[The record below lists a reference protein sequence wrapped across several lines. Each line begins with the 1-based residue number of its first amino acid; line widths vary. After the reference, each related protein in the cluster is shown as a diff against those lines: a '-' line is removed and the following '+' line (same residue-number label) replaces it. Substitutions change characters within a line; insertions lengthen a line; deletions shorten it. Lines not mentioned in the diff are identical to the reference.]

1 MKIQLALF
9 LTLVML
15 AIGAPTPPTAFLGS
29 TADGRVKRSVTE
41 SSTLVETTQDDRL
54 AKRSAVTEKTLLGST
69 MRAKRSVTESSKLIE
84 TTEDDRR
91 AKRSAATEK
100 TLLATADEVRD
111 KRSVVTEKTLLAT
124 TGKF

>member
-1 MKIQLALF
+1 M
-9 LTLVML
+9 VML
-15 AIGAPTPPTAFLGS
+15 AIGSPTPPTTFLRS

-41 SSTLVETTQDDRL
+41 SSRLIETTQDETRV
-54 AKRSAVTEKTLLGST
+54 KRSAVTEKTLLAST
-69 MRAKRSVTESSKLIE
+69 MRAKRSPVTESSKLIE
-84 TTEDDRR
+84 TTQDDRR

-100 TLLATADEVRD
+100 TLLATADDVRD

>member
-1 MKIQLALF
+1 M
-9 LTLVML
+9 
-15 AIGAPTPPTAFLGS
+15 
-29 TADGRVKRSVTE
+29 
-41 SSTLVETTQDDRL
+41 
-54 AKRSAVTEKTLLGST
+54 TEKTLLAST

>member
-9 LTLVML
+9 STMVML

-41 SSTLVETTQDDRL
+41 SSTLIETTQDDRR
-54 AKRSAVTEKTLLGST
+54 AKRSAVTEKTLLAST
-69 MRAKRSVTESSKLIE
+69 MRAKRSPVTESSALVE
-84 TTEDDRR
+84 TTQDDRR
-91 AKRSAATEK
+91 TKRSAATEK
-100 TLLATADEVRD
+100 TLLAT
-111 KRSVVTEKTLLAT
+111 

>member
-1 MKIQLALF
+1 M
-9 LTLVML
+9 VML